1 VLSADNDSEKNTFI
15 RINVSGV
22 VGPVTSAVLKLTV
35 PNITRADSDS
45 GGRVRSIA
53 CNTWTENGLTFSNQ
67 PSITGTPGPDVGPVT
82 QGQTV
87 TFNLGGIITGNGT
100 FCVVI
105 TSDSSNGVDYNS
117 REAAS
122 NKPVVIVN

>member
-1 VLSADNDSEKNTFI
+1 VN
-15 RINVSGV
+15 
-22 VGPVTSAVLKLTV
+22 SAVLKLTV
-35 PNITRADSDS
+35 PNISRADSDS

-53 CNTWTENGLTFSNQ
+53 CNTWTESGLTFNNQ
-67 PSITGTPGPDVGPVT
+67 PAITGTPGPALGPVT

-117 REAAS
+117 REAAT

>member
-1 VLSADNDSEKNTFI
+1 MT
-15 RINVSGV
+15 GV
-22 VGPVTSAVLKLTV
+22 VGTVNSAVLKLTV
-35 PNITRADSDS
+35 PNIDRADSDT
-45 GGRVRSIA
+45 GGRVRPIA
-53 CNTWTENGLTFSNQ
+53 CNTWTENGTTFNNQ
-67 PSITGTPGPDVGPVT
+67 PTITGTPGPALGPVT

-122 NKPVVIVN
+122 NGPVVIVN